1 LLGLEIHP
9 ATAERWDDLRAVLN
23 PAGNPHTCWCLAYRL
38 SSGEFGHMDGAVREA
53 RMWALVEADPAPGVL
68 AYVDG
73 EVAGWCNVG
82 PRAAM
87 ERLVRSRTILPVD
100 DTPVWSVVCFVVR
113 TNYRRQGIAEELLHG
128 ASEYA
133 RQHGAPAIEGYPVD
147 PAGKRISGAFAYVGT
162 TGMFERAGFRR
173 LAETDAKSARL
184 SRWIYRRDL

>member
-1 LLGLEIHP
+1 MRRLEIHP

-23 PAGNPHTCWCLAYRL
+23 PSGNQQSCWCLAYRL
-38 SSGEFGHMDGAVREA
+38 SSGEFGHMDGAEREA
-53 RMWALVEADPAPGVL
+53 RMQALVETDPAPGVL

-82 PRAAM
+82 PRTVM
-87 ERLVRSRTILPVD
+87 ERLVRSRTIMPVD

-113 TNYRRQGIAEELLHG
+113 TGYRRQGIGEELLHG

-147 PAGKRISGAFAYVGT
+147 PAYKRISGALAYVGT

-173 LAETDAKSARL
+173 VAETDAKSAGL